1 MEEITEVQE
10 TGPPAEVVAAGM
22 EVTSTAE
29 LSASITGDLGA
40 TPATA
45 SGQET
50 DSEIQVE
57 RFTVAATFAPPS
69 ANDDARTIDAVWYTG
84 AKVPRFDWSSGEE
97 YDLILDMKGCRM
109 DRLNNGGPVLDSHSA
124 YGVESQ
130 LGVVRKAWAKKATGL
145 ATIQF
150 SKRDAVTS
158 IWNDVKGGIIQ
169 NLSPGMW
176 IYKRVD
182 TTPKGQERR
191 EFTATDWEPFEIS
204 LVSVPADAATTFMS
218 AVPMPAAPP
227 SVVETQRA
235 SAQKEKPEM
244 EQTVQASGEEAR
256 QNEVA
261 LAAARDEA
269 VRAERLR
276 ASSIRAIATGP
287 FKVEES
293 FLVAL
298 IDEGASIDTARERIM
313 TKLDAEYRLHPT
325 VPINPPNFGGKD
337 EVDKRREG
345 MEAALL
351 LRGSPRASGELVD
364 KGRDFAG
371 LTLVDMARECLNAAG
386 VKTRG
391 MSRNEIARVALQGR
405 HGASEYFDGAMTT
418 SDFPNILANVANKTL
433 RQAYDAAP
441 RTFVPF
447 CRQVTALD
455 FKPVNR
461 IQLSD
466 IAALQKTNEN
476 GEFVRIYLSDSKESY
491 ALTTWGGIVPIT
503 RKVVLNDDLQ
513 ALTRVPAGLGIA
525 AATLES
531 DAVWAVITAN
541 ANMGDGLPL
550 FHATHRN
557 LTATNALTAATN
569 ITVARKAM
577 RKQTAPKGTILNL
590 IPKFLIIPAA
600 LEGIAVQITNPINL
614 AATASSADVPAFVR
628 AMVPIV
634 EPRLDAVT
642 TFGDTNWYTAA
653 DPSSIDTIEYCYLE
667 GQQGVYIETR
677 QGFEV
682 DGVEI
687 KARLDFA
694 AAAIDFRGL
703 QKNTAA

>member
-1 MEEITEVQE
+1 MPEEITETAPLEVIAAAAEAIAEPAQVE
-10 TGPPAEVVAAGM
+10 NQLDPP
-22 EVTSTAE
+22 
-29 LSASITGDLGA
+29 
-40 TPATA
+40 
-45 SGQET
+45 
-50 DSEIQVE
+50 DSQVE
-57 RFTVAATFAPPS
+57 RFSVAANFAPPS
-69 ANDDARTIDAVWYTG
+69 ANEDARTIDAVWYTG
-84 AKVPRFDWSSGEE
+84 AKVPRFDWRSGEE
-97 YDLILDMKGCRM
+97 YDLTLDMKGCRM
-109 DRLNNGGPVLDSHSA
+109 DRLNNGWPVLDSHAA
-124 YGVESQ
+124 YGVDSQ
-130 LGVVRKAWAKKATGL
+130 LGVVRKAWAKKSTGL

-150 SKRDAVTS
+150 SKRDAVTP

-169 NLSPGMW
+169 NLSAGMW
-176 IYKRVD
+176 IYKKID

-204 LVSVPADAATTFMS
+204 LVPVPADANTNFMS
-218 AVPMPAAPP
+218 AAVAPREQP
-227 SVVETQRA
+227 GNVLSNLAPEVETQRA
-235 SAQKEKPEM
+235 AARTKEKPIM
-244 EQTVQASGEEAR
+244 ETTNENAGVEAR
-256 QNEVA
+256 QNEVV

-269 VRAERLR
+269 VRSERLR
-276 ASSIRAIATGP
+276 ASTIRAIATGP
-287 FKVEES
+287 FRVEES
-293 FLVAL
+293 FLSAL
-298 IDEGASIDTARERIM
+298 IDEGVTVDTARERIM
-313 TKLDAEYRLHPT
+313 TKLDAEFQKHPT
-325 VPINPPNFGGKD
+325 VPINAVATFAGRD

-345 MEAALL
+345 MEAALF
-351 LRGSPRASGELVD
+351 LRSNPRSTREMVE
-364 KGRDFAG
+364 KGHDFAG
-371 LTLVDMARECLNAAG
+371 LTLVDMARECLAAAG

-391 MSRNEIARVALQGR
+391 MSRNDIARVALQGR
-405 HGASEYFDGAMTT
+405 HGASEYFDGSMTT

-433 RQAYDAAP
+433 RQAYEAAP

-466 IAALQKTNEN
+466 IAALQRTNEN
-476 GEFVRIYLSDSKESY
+476 GEFVRIYVSDSKESY

-513 ALTRVPAGLGIA
+513 ALTRIPAGLGIA

-541 ANMGDGLPL
+541 ANMADGLAL
-550 FHATHRN
+550 FHATHKN
-557 LTATNALTAATN
+557 LSATNALAAVAN
-569 ITVARKAM
+569 ITTARKLM

-590 IPKFLIIPAA
+590 VPKFLIIPAA
-600 LEGIAVQITNPINL
+600 LEGIAVQLTNPVNL

-634 EPRLDAVT
+634 EPRLDAVPAV
-642 TFGDTNWYTAA
+642 GDTNWYTAA
-653 DPSSIDTIEYCYLE
+653 DPSTIDTIEYCYLE

-694 AAAIDFRGL
+694 AAAIDHRGL

>member
-1 MEEITEVQE
+1 MPEEIAGTASETAPEVTPAEAIAAAAPPESPQE
-10 TGPPAEVVAAGM
+10 TPEY
-22 EVTSTAE
+22 
-29 LSASITGDLGA
+29 
-40 TPATA
+40 
-45 SGQET
+45 
-50 DSEIQVE
+50 QVE
-57 RFTVAATFAPPS
+57 RFTVVATFAPPS

-84 AKVPRFDWSSGEE
+84 AKVPRFDWRSGEE

-109 DRLNNGGPVLDSHSA
+109 DRLNNGGPLLDSHSA

-130 LGVVRKAWAKKATGL
+130 LGVVRKAWAKKSTGL
-145 ATIQF
+145 ATLQF
-150 SKRDAVTS
+150 SKRDGVTP

-176 IYKRVD
+176 IYKKVD
-182 TTPKGQERR
+182 TTPRGQERK

-204 LVSVPADAATTFMS
+204 LVPVPADAATTFMS
-218 AVPMPAAPP
+218 AAPTPPAPP

-235 SAQKEKPEM
+235 SAHTKEKPDM
-244 EQTVQASGEEAR
+244 ETTTQDPGVEAR
-256 QNEVA
+256 QNEVT

-269 VRAERLR
+269 VKAERLR
-276 ASSIRAIATGP
+276 TGKIRAMATGP
-287 FKVEES
+287 FQVEES
-293 FLVAL
+293 FLAAL
-298 IDEGASIDTARERIM
+298 IDEGVSVDTARERIM
-313 TKLDAEYRLHPT
+313 NKVDGEYRKHP
-325 VPINPPNFGGKD
+325 IQQFNPPPEFGKD
-337 EVDKRREG
+337 AAEKRREG

-351 LRGSPRASGELVD
+351 LRGNQRASGEMVD
-364 KGRDFAG
+364 KGREFAG
-371 LTLVDMARECLNAAG
+371 LTLVDMARECLNAVG

-391 MSRNEIARVALQGR
+391 MDRHEIARVALQGL
-405 HGASEYFDGAMTT
+405 HGAAEYFDGAMTT

-433 RQAYDAAP
+433 RQAYEAAP

-447 CRQVTALD
+447 CRQVTAAD

-476 GEFVRIYLSDSKESY
+476 GEFVRIYLGDSKESY
-491 ALTTWGGIVPIT
+491 ALSTWGGIVPIT
-503 RKVVLNDDLQ
+503 RKIVLNDDLQ
-513 ALTRVPAGLGIA
+513 ALTRIPAGMGMA

-531 DAVWAVITAN
+531 DTVWAVITAN
-541 ANMGDGLPL
+541 ANMADGLPL
-550 FHATHRN
+550 FHATHKN
-557 LTATNALTAATN
+557 LTPTNALAAPAN
-569 ITVARKAM
+569 ITLARKAM

-590 IPKFLIIPAA
+590 IPKYLIIPAA

-634 EPRLDAVT
+634 EPRLDAVAT
-642 TFGDTNWYTAA
+642 YGDTNWYTAA

-703 QKNTAA
+703 QKNTA

>member
-1 MEEITEVQE
+1 MPEEITGTALETVPVEVIAAAAQPE
-10 TGPPAEVVAAGM
+10 SQPEPPEF
-22 EVTSTAE
+22 
-29 LSASITGDLGA
+29 
-40 TPATA
+40 
-45 SGQET
+45 
-50 DSEIQVE
+50 QVE
-57 RFTVAATFAPPS
+57 RFTVEATFAPPS

-84 AKVPRFDWSSGEE
+84 AKVPRFDWRTGEE

-130 LGVVRKAWAKKATGL
+130 LGVVRKAWAKKSTGL

-176 IYKRVD
+176 IYKKVD

-204 LVSVPADAATTFMS
+204 LVSVAADAATNFMS
-218 AVPMPAAPP
+218 AAGTPPAPP

-235 SAQKEKPEM
+235 SAHTKETPDM
-244 EQTVQASGEEAR
+244 ETTTQDPGVEAR

-269 VRAERLR
+269 VKAERLR
-276 ASSIRAIATGP
+276 ASTIRAIATGP

-293 FLVAL
+293 FLAAL
-298 IDEGASIDTARERIM
+298 IDEGVSVDTARERIM
-313 TKLDAEYRLHPT
+313 TKLDAEYRKNPT
-325 VPINPPNFGGKD
+325 VPINPPATFGGKD

-351 LRGSPRASGELVD
+351 LRGNPRAPREMVE
-364 KGRDFAG
+364 KGREFAG
-371 LTLVDMARECLNAAG
+371 LTLVDMARECLNTAG

-391 MSRNEIARVALQGR
+391 MDRHEIARVALQGR

-433 RQAYDAAP
+433 RQAYEAAP

-447 CRQVTALD
+447 CRQVTAAD

-476 GEFVRIYLSDSKESY
+476 GEFVRIYLGDSKESY

-513 ALTRVPAGLGIA
+513 ALTRIPAGLGIA

-531 DAVWAVITAN
+531 DTVWAVITAN
-541 ANMGDGLPL
+541 ANMADGLPL
-550 FHATHRN
+550 FHATHKN
-557 LTATNALTAATN
+557 LTATNGLAAVAN
-569 ITVARKAM
+569 ITAARKAM

-590 IPKFLIIPAA
+590 IPKYLIIPAA

-634 EPRLDAVT
+634 EPRLDAVASV
-642 TFGDTNWYTAA
+642 GDTNWYTAA

>member
-1 MEEITEVQE
+1 METTTQD
-10 TGPPAEVVAAGM
+10 AG
-22 EVTSTAE
+22 V
-29 LSASITGDLGA
+29 
-40 TPATA
+40 
-45 SGQET
+45 
-50 DSEIQVE
+50 
-57 RFTVAATFAPPS
+57 
-69 ANDDARTIDAVWYTG
+69 
-84 AKVPRFDWSSGEE
+84 
-97 YDLILDMKGCRM
+97 
-109 DRLNNGGPVLDSHSA
+109 
-124 YGVESQ
+124 
-130 LGVVRKAWAKKATGL
+130 
-145 ATIQF
+145 
-150 SKRDAVTS
+150 
-158 IWNDVKGGIIQ
+158 
-169 NLSPGMW
+169 
-176 IYKRVD
+176 
-182 TTPKGQERR
+182 
-191 EFTATDWEPFEIS
+191 
-204 LVSVPADAATTFMS
+204 
-218 AVPMPAAPP
+218 
-227 SVVETQRA
+227 
-235 SAQKEKPEM
+235 
-244 EQTVQASGEEAR
+244 EAR
-256 QNEVA
+256 QNEVS

-269 VRAERLR
+269 VKAERLR
-276 ASSIRAIATGP
+276 AGTIRAMATGP

-293 FLVAL
+293 FLASL
-298 IDEGASIDTARERIM
+298 IDEGVSIDTARERIM
-313 TKLDAEYRLHPT
+313 TKLDAEYRTHPT
-325 VPINPPNFGGKD
+325 PPINPPPEFGKD

-351 LRGSPRASGELVD
+351 LRGSPRASGEMVD
-364 KGRDFAG
+364 KGREFAG

-391 MSRNEIARVALQGR
+391 MPRNEIARVALQGR
-405 HGASEYFDGAMTT
+405 HGASEYFEGAMTT

-447 CRQVTALD
+447 CRQVMALD

-476 GEFVRIYLSDSKESY
+476 GEFVRIYLGDSKESY

-513 ALTRVPAGLGIA
+513 ALTRIPAGLGIA
-525 AATLES
+525 AATLEC
-531 DAVWAVITAN
+531 DTVWAVITAN
-541 ANMGDGLPL
+541 ANLADGVPL
-550 FHATHRN
+550 FHATHKN
-557 LTATNALTAATN
+557 LTGTNALAAVANITAA
-569 ITVARKAM
+569 RKLM

-634 EPRLDAVT
+634 EPRLDAVAT
-642 TFGDTNWYTAA
+642 YGDTNWYTAA
-653 DPSSIDTIEYCYLE
+653 DPSTIDTIEYCYLE

-694 AAAIDFRGL
+694 AAAIDHRGL

>member
-1 MEEITEVQE
+1 MPEEVTGTAPE
-10 TGPPAEVVAAGM
+10 TAPAEVIAAAAQPEPQQESP
-22 EVTSTAE
+22 EV
-29 LSASITGDLGA
+29 
-40 TPATA
+40 
-45 SGQET
+45 
-50 DSEIQVE
+50 QVE
-57 RFTVAATFAPPS
+57 RFTVEATFAPPS
-69 ANDDARTIDAVWYTG
+69 ANDDSRTIDAVWYTG
-84 AKVPRFDWSSGEE
+84 AKVPRFDWRSGEE
-97 YDLILDMKGCRM
+97 YDLILDMKGCRL

-130 LGVVRKAWAKKATGL
+130 LGVVRKAWAKKSTGMATL
-145 ATIQF
+145 QF
-150 SKRDAVTS
+150 SKRDAVTP
-158 IWNDVKGGIIQ
+158 IWNDVKAGIIQ

-176 IYKRVD
+176 IYKKVD
-182 TTPKGQERR
+182 TTPKGQERK

-204 LVSVPADAATTFMS
+204 LLSVPADAATNFMS
-218 AVPMPAAPP
+218 AAVSPPAPP

-235 SAQKEKPEM
+235 SAHTEENPDM
-244 EQTVQASGEEAR
+244 ETTTQDPGVEAR
-256 QNEVA
+256 QNEVD

-269 VRAERLR
+269 VKAERLR
-276 ASSIRAIATGP
+276 ASKIRAIATGP
-287 FKVEES
+287 FQVEES
-293 FLVAL
+293 FLAAL
-298 IDEGASIDTARERIM
+298 IDEGVSIDAARERIM
-313 TKLDAEYRLHPT
+313 NKVEAEYRRTPT
-325 VPINPPNFGGKD
+325 NGVNPPATFGGRD

-345 MEAALL
+345 MEAALF
-351 LRGSPRASGELVD
+351 LRGNPGVSADMVE
-364 KGRDFAG
+364 KGREFAG

-391 MSRNEIARVALQGR
+391 MERHEIARVALQGR
-405 HGASEYFDGAMTT
+405 NGAAEYFAGAMTT

-433 RQAYDAAP
+433 RQAYEAAP

-447 CRQVTALD
+447 CRQVTAAD

-461 IQLSD
+461 VQLSD
-466 IAALQKTNEN
+466 IAALQKTSEN

-491 ALTTWGGIVPIT
+491 ALSTWGGIVPIT

-513 ALTRVPAGLGIA
+513 SLTRIPAGLGIA

-531 DAVWAVITAN
+531 DTVWAVITAN
-541 ANMGDGLPL
+541 ANMADGLPL
-550 FHATHRN
+550 FHATHKN
-557 LTATNALTAATN
+557 LTATNALAAVAN
-569 ITVARKAM
+569 ITAARKAM

-600 LEGIAVQITNPINL
+600 LEGIAVQLTNPINL

-634 EPRLDAVT
+634 EPRLDAVASV
-642 TFGDTNWYTAA
+642 GDTNWYTAA

-667 GQQGVYIETR
+667 GQQGVNIETR

-682 DGVEI
+682 DGVEV

>member
-1 MEEITEVQE
+1 METTTQD
-10 TGPPAEVVAAGM
+10 P
-22 EVTSTAE
+22 
-29 LSASITGDLGA
+29 
-40 TPATA
+40 
-45 SGQET
+45 
-50 DSEIQVE
+50 
-57 RFTVAATFAPPS
+57 
-69 ANDDARTIDAVWYTG
+69 
-84 AKVPRFDWSSGEE
+84 
-97 YDLILDMKGCRM
+97 
-109 DRLNNGGPVLDSHSA
+109 
-124 YGVESQ
+124 GV
-130 LGVVRKAWAKKATGL
+130 
-145 ATIQF
+145 
-150 SKRDAVTS
+150 
-158 IWNDVKGGIIQ
+158 
-169 NLSPGMW
+169 
-176 IYKRVD
+176 
-182 TTPKGQERR
+182 
-191 EFTATDWEPFEIS
+191 
-204 LVSVPADAATTFMS
+204 
-218 AVPMPAAPP
+218 
-227 SVVETQRA
+227 
-235 SAQKEKPEM
+235 
-244 EQTVQASGEEAR
+244 EAR

-269 VRAERLR
+269 VKAERLR
-276 ASSIRAIATGP
+276 ASKIRAIATGP

-293 FLVAL
+293 FLAAL
-298 IDEGASIDTARERIM
+298 IDEGVSVETARERIM
-313 TKLDAEYRLHPT
+313 TKLDAEYRKNPI
-325 VPINPPNFGGKD
+325 VPLGPPHFGGKD

-351 LRGSPRASGELVD
+351 LRGNPRASGEMVE
-364 KGRDFAG
+364 KGREFAG

-391 MSRNEIARVALQGR
+391 MDRHEIARVALQGR

-433 RQAYDAAP
+433 RQAYEAAP

-447 CRQVTALD
+447 CRQVTAAD

-476 GEFVRIYLSDSKESY
+476 GEFVRIYLGDSKESY

-513 ALTRVPAGLGIA
+513 ALTRIPAGLGIA

-531 DAVWAVITAN
+531 DTVWAVITAN
-541 ANMGDGLPL
+541 ANMADGLPL
-550 FHATHRN
+550 FHATHKN
-557 LTATNALTAATN
+557 LTATNGLAAVAN
-569 ITVARKAM
+569 ITAARKAM

-590 IPKFLIIPAA
+590 IPKYLIIPAA

-634 EPRLDAVT
+634 EPRLDAVASV
-642 TFGDTNWYTAA
+642 GDTNWYTAA

>member
-1 MEEITEVQE
+1 MPDEITGTEPETVPVDVIAAAEEIAEAAQVENQPD
-10 TGPPAEVVAAGM
+10 PP
-22 EVTSTAE
+22 
-29 LSASITGDLGA
+29 
-40 TPATA
+40 
-45 SGQET
+45 
-50 DSEIQVE
+50 DSQVE
-57 RFTVAATFAPPS
+57 RFTVAANFAPPS
-69 ANDDARTIDAVWYTG
+69 ANEDARTIDAVWYTG
-84 AKVPRFDWSSGEE
+84 AKVPRFDWRSGEE
-97 YDLILDMKGCRM
+97 YDLTLEMKGCRM
-109 DRLNNGGPVLDSHSA
+109 DRLNNGGPVLDSHAA

-130 LGVVRKAWAKKATGL
+130 LGVVRKAWAKKTTGL

-150 SKRDAVTS
+150 SKRDAVTP

-169 NLSPGMW
+169 NLSAGMW
-176 IYKRVD
+176 IYKKID

-191 EFTATDWEPFEIS
+191 EFTAIDWEPFEIS
-204 LVSVPADAATTFMS
+204 LVPVPADANTNFMS
-218 AVPMPAAPP
+218 ASGTSPEQPSNVLSNLAP
-227 SVVETQRA
+227 VVETQRA
-235 SAQKEKPEM
+235 AARTKEKPVM
-244 EQTVQASGEEAR
+244 ETTIEDAGVEAR

-261 LAAARDEA
+261 LATARDEA
-269 VRAERLR
+269 VRTERLR
-276 ASSIRAIATGP
+276 ASTIRAIATGP

-293 FLVAL
+293 FLSAL
-298 IDEGASIDTARERIM
+298 IDEGVTVDTARERIM
-313 TKLDAEYRLHPT
+313 TKLEAEFQKHPT
-325 VPINPPNFGGKD
+325 VPINAIAAFGGKD

-345 MEAALL
+345 MEAALF
-351 LRGSPRASGELVD
+351 LRSNPRSTREMVD

-371 LTLVDMARECLNAAG
+371 LTLVDMARECLTAAG

-391 MSRNEIARVALQGR
+391 MSRNDIARVALQGR
-405 HGASEYFDGAMTT
+405 HGASEYFDGSMTT

-433 RQAYDAAP
+433 RQAYEAAP

-466 IAALQKTNEN
+466 IAALQRTNEN
-476 GEFVRIYLSDSKESY
+476 GEFVRIYVSDSKESY

-513 ALTRVPAGLGIA
+513 ALTRIPAGLGIA

-541 ANMGDGLPL
+541 ANMADGLPL
-550 FHATHRN
+550 FHASHKN
-557 LTATNALTAATN
+557 LSATNALAAVAN
-569 ITVARKAM
+569 ITTARKLM

-600 LEGIAVQITNPINL
+600 LEGIAVQLTNPINL

-634 EPRLDAVT
+634 EPRLDAVAT
-642 TFGDTNWYTAA
+642 YGDTNWYTAA
-653 DPSSIDTIEYCYLE
+653 DPSTIDTIEYCYLE

-694 AAAIDFRGL
+694 AAAIDHRGL